1 MKHDKHQNDADD
13 PARIEALL
21 YASADYEPEQD
32 ANYNFAAKALSSKM
46 RCRRSNSGAW
56 ALAGSCLAA
65 AVLIGVWL
73 AKSASGSPSIM
84 QMANFPSKPSFPSL
98 TNEPFATPAAKQSPD
113 RSHDNT
119 SAPVRTRTEQ
129 DNSEDNVQ
137 LVSDEAPRP
146 RHKRH
151 VPKVKWENETVERY
165 ASGVLTPAW
174 VPEQDTEH
182 GGTVLRPALVNLPID
197 SGENP
202 MPNGSTGQGSVSL
215 VSYEE
220 NH

>member
-21 YASADYEPEQD
+21 YASADYEPERD
-32 ANYNFAAKALSSKM
+32 ADYNFAAKALSGKM
-46 RCRRSNSGAW
+46 RCRRSYGGAW
-56 ALAGSCLAA
+56 VLAGTCLAA
-65 AVLIGVWL
+65 TVLVGLWL
-73 AKSASGSPSIM
+73 ATVAGGSTTIDGLAYTPKPNYPDYLNNGASLAGTAKLSSAD
-84 QMANFPSKPSFPSL
+84 Q
-98 TNEPFATPAAKQSPD
+98 PD
-113 RSHDNT
+113 NKR
-119 SAPVRTRTEQ
+119 PEQKRIQQ

-137 LVSDEAPRP
+137 LVSDETPRP
-146 RHKRH
+146 RRKRH

-182 GGTVLRPALVNLPID
+182 GGTVLRPALVNVPID